1 MYKIT
6 PKLLDIE
13 TIKKYNK
20 LNNNIISNEI
30 ETYLSLKNKYE
41 CKSVFILNKLDNEIQ
56 LLSEEY
62 NTLKTKL
69 ELENNIIKRFL
80 YKLQNITIL
89 MNDNIDLNCDN
100 DGKPPYLFLN
110 EIYIVDEN
118 LNENKIIKT
127 IVNTLYD
134 NKHLKFETPYLY
146 ENTIT
151 YSDNSLCDY
160 DDKYEYNKRDNNPI
174 CRLFLLDN
182 INKIKL
188 DYKNFYLKEL
198 EKMNNKNKT
207 FNKQLKV
214 IKSNISNLTKENKTH
229 IKNIKEIRNSKIES
243 YKDLNKTVYNSYL
256 TILFN
261 NNSNIG
267 SINEFFFFDTKEI
280 YSLIGLIK
288 DNKLK
293 ITNYK
298 LDMKNIEY
306 IKNKYNSQEIC
317 NIHSSIKTHHNKVSY
332 GDVNYKSHNTITKHQ
347 LFDMIKNY
355 DNSINNNYPIIIK
368 DLDGFRVFENKTTN
382 MFVNFIKK
390 QIKIGKENINDI
402 EQEKTYIKNKLDYF
416 LNKKA
421 NINKNVE
428 LYNNYKYYKTKLDKL
443 EKQIFKKI
451 NQMI

>member
-6 PKLLDIE
+6 PKYINIE
-13 TIKKYNK
+13 IIEEYDK
-20 LNNNIISNEI
+20 LNNDSISSKI
-30 ETYLSLKNKYE
+30 KTYLSLKNKYE
-41 CKSVFILNKLDNEIQ
+41 SKSVFILNRLDNKIS

-80 YKLQNITIL
+80 YKLEQITIL
-89 MNDNIDLNCDN
+89 MNDNIKMNTDDDN
-100 DGKPPYLFLN
+100 DKPIYLFLN
-110 EIYIVDEN
+110 EKYIIDEN

-151 YSDNSLCDY
+151 YTEHDLYNDY
-160 DDKYEYNKRDNNPI
+160 EFEYNMRDNNPI
-174 CRLFLLDN
+174 CSLFLLDN

-188 DYKNFYLKEL
+188 DYKNFYLKEV

-214 IKSNISNLTKENKTH
+214 IKSNISKLVKENITH
-229 IKNIKEIRNSKIES
+229 IENIKEIRNKKIES

-261 NNSNIG
+261 NKSNID
-267 SINEFFFFDTKEI
+267 SINEFFFFDTKEV
-280 YSLIGLIK
+280 YSLIELIK
-288 DNKLK
+288 DNKIK
-293 ITNYK
+293 IVDYK
-298 LDMKNIEY
+298 LD
-306 IKNKYNSQEIC
+306 IKTLEFIKTKYNSRGTLKLQ
-317 NIHSSIKTHHNKVSY
+317 SSIKSHNYKVSY
-332 GDVNYKSHNTITKHQ
+332 GDVDYKPHNTITKHQ

-355 DNSINNNYPIIIK
+355 DNSVNNNYPIIIK
-368 DLDGFRVFENKTTN
+368 DLDGFGVFENKTIEI
-382 MFVNFIKK
+382 FSNFIKK
-390 QIKIGKENINDI
+390 QIIIGKENINDI
-402 EQEKTYIKNKLDYF
+402 ENEKTNIKNKLDYF
-416 LNKKA
+416 LKKKA

-443 EKQIFKKI
+443 EKNIFKKM
-451 NQMI
+451 N

>member
-6 PKLLDIE
+6 SKFLDIE
-13 TIKKYNK
+13 TIKQNNK
-20 LNNNIISNEI
+20 LNNDIISNET

-41 CKSVFILNKLDNEIQ
+41 SKSVFILNKLDNEIQ

-62 NTLKTKL
+62 NTLRTKL
-69 ELENNIIKRFL
+69 ELEHNIIKRFL

-89 MNDNIDLNCDN
+89 MNDNIKMNCD
-100 DGKPPYLFLN
+100 DDDKPPYLFLN
-110 EIYIVDEN
+110 EIYIIDEN
-118 LNENKIIKT
+118 LNKNKIIKT

-151 YSDNSLCDY
+151 YT
-160 DDKYEYNKRDNNPI
+160 EYNLYNDYEFEYNMRDNNPI
-174 CRLFLLDN
+174 CSLFLLDN

-207 FNKQLKV
+207 FNKQLKAT
-214 IKSNISNLTKENKTH
+214 KSNISILEKENKTH
-229 IKNIKEIRNSKIES
+229 IKNIKEIRNRKIES

-261 NNSNIG
+261 NKSNIG

-288 DNKLK
+288 DNKIK
-293 ITNYK
+293 IANYK
-298 LDMKNIEY
+298 LDVKNIEY
-306 IKNKYNSQEIC
+306 IKNKYNSQKIC
-317 NIHSSIKTHHNKVSY
+317 NIHSSIKTHHNKASY
-332 GDVNYKSHNTITKHQ
+332 GDVNYKSNDTITKYE

-368 DLDGFRVFENKTTN
+368 DLESFRVFENKTIEI
-382 MFVNFIKK
+382 FSNFIKK